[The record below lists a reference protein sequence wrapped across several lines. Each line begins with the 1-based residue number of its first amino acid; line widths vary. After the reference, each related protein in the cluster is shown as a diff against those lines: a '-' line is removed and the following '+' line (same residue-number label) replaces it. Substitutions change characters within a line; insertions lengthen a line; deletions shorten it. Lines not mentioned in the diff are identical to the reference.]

1 MIIFVS
7 VFYLFKWTVV
17 PRGTVECAAR
27 PGPRSSGVG
36 PIPSKPLRRVW
47 PSVNER
53 DALRRLAADLPHAG
67 DDAAVVSDTVITTDM
82 LHERTDFPPGTTRY
96 TAGWRAVGASLSD
109 VAAMGARATA
119 AVAVYAAPDFD
130 PDELDR
136 FVAGAVDVC
145 EAVGAEYVGGDLDG
159 HEEFTT
165 ASTAVGDVA
174 DGGPVTRS
182 GAAPGDALCV
192 TGEWGR
198 SAAALRLF
206 ERDDEA
212 STERANDLFRFAPR
226 VADGVALAGRATAMM
241 DSSDGLA
248 RSLHQLAEASEVG
261 FALDR
266 DRLPVHPAVDDVA
279 EGPTDRFELAAHFG
293 EDFELVCAVP
303 ESDLDTAREA
313 CPSGLVRVGAVV
325 DAADGVTAD
334 GDPLPDRGY
343 THG

>member
-1 MIIFVS
+1 M
-7 VFYLFKWTVV
+7 
-17 PRGTVECAAR
+17 
-27 PGPRSSGVG
+27 
-36 PIPSKPLRRVW
+36 
-47 PSVNER
+47 NER
-53 DALRRLAADLPHAG
+53 DALRRLSAALPHAG
-67 DDAAVVSDTVITTDM
+67 DDAAVVGDAVITTDM

-109 VAAMGARATA
+109 VAAMGASATA
-119 AVAVYAAPDFD
+119 AVAVYADADFD
-130 PDELDR
+130 PDQLDR

-145 EAVGAEYVGGDLDG
+145 EAVDAEYVGGDLDS

-165 ASTAVGDVA
+165 ASTAIGDLTDA
-174 DGGPVTRS
+174 GPVTRS
-182 GAAPGDALCV
+182 GASPGDALCV

-198 SAAALRLF
+198 TAAALRLF
-206 ERDDEA
+206 DRGGEGSVARDDA
-212 STERANDLFRFAPR
+212 PAVERANDLFRFTPR

-261 FALDR
+261 FAIDR

-279 EGPTDRFELAAHFG
+279 DGPTDRFELAAHFG

-303 ESDLDTAREA
+303 DGDLDAAREA
-313 CPSGLVRVGAVV
+313 CPGGLVRVGSVV
-325 DAADGVTAD
+325 DAADGVTAA